1 MKTIKQI
8 IREEINDFDWTST
21 ITYDKAL
28 KNFDWMETA
37 AEIFT
42 GKAESGQ
49 YDEDDDPIY
58 RELSDKEIDEK
69 SELLEWYLAN
79 HYFSDIVV
87 KGKKIFMEVGH
98 WEDFAEMFEDS
109 DSQYNYMGRSLA
121 KAVLAEDDYYEPYY
135 GVVQDWYDEVW
146 GEMNPDSIKQVIDF
160 IREKYVGDD
169 MSGYRTI
176 EVDGEEVEL
185 TEDLLQSWIGDSDVL
200 GTIIRDV
207 DEFEEI
213 KHNLERA
220 YETAYNDV
228 SRNQIWES
236 ARGAITDLFG
246 EGNWESKVVKKYDG
260 TEKTNNYLLFDI
272 TNIFWDIISAYFEN
286 HCDFDYN
293 RECDFEHVNFF
304 DNVSL
309 CMYEEY
315 WEEEL
320 NPRFDEYPD
329 HREVSKYFNEMV
341 GDYLYY

>member
-8 IREEINDFDWTST
+8 IREEINDFDWTSA

-98 WEDFAEMFEDS
+98 WEDFAEMFKDR

-121 KAVLAEDDYYEPYY
+121 KAVLAEDEYYEPYY
-135 GVVQDWYDEVW
+135 DFVQDWSQEVW
-146 GEMNPDSIKQVIDF
+146 GEMTSESKKVVIDF
-160 IREKYVGDD
+160 IREKYLGQ
-169 MSGYRTI
+169 TT
-176 EVDGEEVEL
+176 EVDGEDIEI
-185 TEDLLQSWIGDSDVL
+185 TEELLQSWSESSDALEEV
-200 GTIIRDV
+200 IRDNY
-207 DEFEEI
+207 DFEEI
-213 KHNLERA
+213 KLNLERA
-220 YETAYNDV
+220 YESAYNDV
-228 SRNQIWES
+228 TRNQIWEA
-236 ARGAITDLFG
+236 AREAITDLFG

-272 TNIFWDIISAYFEN
+272 TNIFWDIISSYFEN

-293 RECDFEHVNFF
+293 RECDFEYANFF
-304 DNVSL
+304 DNVSF

-329 HREVSKYFNEMV
+329 HTEVSKYFNEMV

>member
-1 MKTIKQI
+1 MKSIKQI

-69 SELLEWYLAN
+69 SELLEWYLVN

-109 DSQYNYMGRSLA
+109 DSQYGYMGRSLA

-135 GVVQDWYDEVW
+135 GVVQNWYDEVW
-146 GEMNPDSIKQVIDF
+146 GEMNPDSIKQVVDH

-176 EVDGEEVEL
+176 EVDGEELEL

-200 GTIIRDV
+200 GTIIRDS
-207 DEFEEI
+207 DDFEEI

-228 SRNQIWES
+228 SRNQIWKAAHE
-236 ARGAITDLFG
+236 AITDLFG

-272 TNIFWDIISAYFEN
+272 TDIFWDVISSYFEN
-286 HCDFDYN
+286 HCDFDYD
-293 RECDFEHVNFF
+293 RECDFEYGNFF
-304 DNVSL
+304 DNVRFS
-309 CMYEEY
+309 MTEEY